1 MGKLN
6 PFKKVIKPDT
16 SAIEAQEKRLREQ
29 EKKFAA
35 EEKVRKEQEFKK
47 KQSALSAR
55 RGRSG
60 GVSLL
65 TGLETGVT
73 PEDEKRNLLG

>member
-6 PFKKVIKPDT
+6 PFKKPKKPDT
-16 SAIEAQEKRLREQ
+16 SAIEAQEKRVREQ
-29 EKKFAA
+29 EQKLAA
-35 EEKVRKEQEFKK
+35 EEKARKEQEAKK
-47 KQSALSAR
+47 KQSALSAS

-73 PEDEKRNLLG
+73 PEVEKRGSLG